1 MGWNPDK
8 DNPVDINCHGLCGI
22 LDDPRAL
29 GVTERPRSDSTN
41 STGMVVCGSG
51 HDGNTDVKR
60 GPKSKKIDDID
71 TGKKIILMLKRIE
84 KNERAYKE
92 EHFDLLCTA
101 EVKRRPKPR
110 NNDMDTGKKII
121 LML

>member
-71 TGKKIILMLKRIE
+71 TGKKIILMLERME
-84 KNERAYKE
+84 KNEKSNKE
-92 EHFDLLCTA
+92 ELY
-101 EVKRRPKPR
+101 
-110 NNDMDTGKKII
+110 II
-121 LML
+121 LRQCQLQTRHT